1 MLNPSGSAKSMK
13 NSSTSQFEE
22 NAEQGDN
29 WEYLDALLQGSPV
42 ATFVIDANFKVTHWN
57 QACEFITGVPAS
69 EVIGTSDQ
77 WRGFYPERRPVLA
90 DLIAAGKLEAASAHY
105 EAGHFRASL
114 IVPGAYEAE
123 GYFPHAGGN
132 GRWLYFTA
140 APVHDAQG
148 NVVAVIETLQDIS
161 ERKTAEHAL
170 QDQNDNL
177 EKLVEVRTAELRQAK
192 DALEGDIK
200 RRQLVEDEL
209 LQRNNELL
217 DLAQE
222 RIQLEDKISFVS
234 STAMTAMSS
243 MGEMG
248 VLLQALQHYNGCKN
262 FREIAEAIIASL
274 ANYDL
279 TGAVELR
286 ISEVPLEVSSSG
298 APSPHDAAVFARL
311 REMGRIVHF
320 HSRMMINYDR
330 VSLLIHNIPKED
342 AEKTGRIRDNLAI
355 LVEAADVRVAAL
367 MAESGSVSR
376 QGAILTT
383 MEQIGAVLSEIERRQ
398 HESLSASS
406 MAIANMTSNLEK
418 LFVHLG
424 LTPRQED
431 MLLDLVNSSI
441 DQISEAQVGQL
452 NFQQEL
458 SKITQKLGAFL
469 KN

>member
-1 MLNPSGSAKSMK
+1 MESPGNFYRK
-13 NSSTSQFEE
+13 NV
-22 NAEQGDN
+22 
-29 WEYLDALLQGSPV
+29 ALP
-42 ATFVIDANFKVTHWN
+42 
-57 QACEFITGVPAS
+57 
-69 EVIGTSDQ
+69 
-77 WRGFYPERRPVLA
+77 
-90 DLIAAGKLEAASAHY
+90 
-105 EAGHFRASL
+105 
-114 IVPGAYEAE
+114 VPGAYEAE

-279 TGAVELR
+279 TGAVQLR

-376 QGAILTT
+376 QDAILTT